1 MDLEDFISTT
11 LISIRKG
18 IAGAN
23 KEEKMYK
30 IIPENKV
37 VNFDIAV
44 EVSKEGKAGGGGGIK
59 IHVVEANL
67 GKEQT
72 NKESNVSRINF
83 TVGVSTAI
91 S

>member
-1 MDLEDFISTT
+1 MDLEEFITTT
-11 LISIRKG
+11 LVSIRKG

-23 KEEKMYK
+23 KDTKAYK
-30 IIPENKV
+30 ITPEDKV

-44 EVSKEGKAGGGGGIK
+44 EVSKEGKTEGGGGLK
-59 IHVVEANL
+59 IHIVEAKL
-67 GKEQT
+67 GKGHT